1 MEVEKE
7 IIIEFNKMLLDHSE
21 TLQKISGGLAVVN
34 LLLIANLRHVH
45 PPRSHISE
53 ASMLVALSAISCGI
67 SFVFG
72 YLANSAIIASM
83 SDYATTGKWEA
94 SGIAEWFTL
103 GQILGLAVAVAVF
116 LFVVVAFRR
125 IALDALMHVGLGGGK

>member
-1 MEVEKE
+1 
-7 IIIEFNKMLLDHSE
+7 
-21 TLQKISGGLAVVN
+21 
-34 LLLIANLRHVH
+34 
-45 PPRSHISE
+45 
-53 ASMLVALSAISCGI
+53 MLVALSAISCGI